1 MNRACLDT
9 LEAQRHKMKEV
20 AAEIKEKSE
29 KAFGGKGGKQHMS
42 DREKNKYINRLEL
55 RLQKAVTGFNETLNY
70 NKERRREI
78 DELRH
83 DALNVKKRYE
93 ERDEKLEAYN
103 QVICQLIHVANEFFR
118 ERANV
123 RLVSSQLITQA
134 GTEAAEHRS
143 SIAELSNR
151 SEYFDQLM
159 KEREED
165 FKKEL
170 QSAERQT
177 KNLDNNVE
185 EQKEADRKR
194 QQQLIAVFDHLMH
207 VFGVWDVNELI
218 ERFLAKEEK
227 AFVQYRYLDALNADA
242 QHVKERMAQIN
253 AQVRL
258 AIFFSAQSF
267 WGLFC
272 YAFRGRAQRE

>member
-1 MNRACLDT
+1 
-9 LEAQRHKMKEV
+9 MKEV

-29 KAFGGKGGKQHMS
+29 KTFGGKGGKQHMR
-42 DREKNKYINRLEL
+42 DREKTKYINRLEM
-55 RLQKAVTGFNETLNY
+55 RLQKAVTGFNETLSY

-93 ERDEKLEAYN
+93 DRDEKLEAYN
-103 QVICQLIHVANEFFR
+103 EVICQLINVANEFYR

-123 RLVSSQLITQA
+123 RLVVSQLITQA

-165 FKKEL
+165 FKREL

-242 QHVKERMAQIN
+242 QHVQERMAQIN
-253 AQVRL
+253 AQVIDHFVCCKRKIL
-258 AIFFSAQSF
+258 GTFLRCDRGQAQKKLT
-267 WGLFC
+267 GGGDARTHL
-272 YAFRGRAQRE
+272 

>member
-1 MNRACLDT
+1 
-9 LEAQRHKMKEV
+9 MKEV

-29 KAFGGKGGKQHMS
+29 KTFGGKGGKQHMS
-42 DREKNKYINRLEL
+42 DREKNKYINRLEM
-55 RLQKAVTGFNETLNY
+55 RLQKAVTGFNETLSY

-93 ERDEKLEAYN
+93 DRDEKLEAYN
-103 QVICQLIHVANEFFR
+103 EVICQLINVANEFFR

-123 RLVSSQLITQA
+123 RLVVSQLITQA

-165 FKKEL
+165 FKREL

-242 QHVKERMAQIN
+242 QHVQERMAQIN
-253 AQVRL
+253 AQVIHHFVCCKRKIL
-258 AIFFSAQSF
+258 GPFLRCDRGQAQKK
-267 WGLFC
+267 LT
-272 YAFRGRAQRE
+272 